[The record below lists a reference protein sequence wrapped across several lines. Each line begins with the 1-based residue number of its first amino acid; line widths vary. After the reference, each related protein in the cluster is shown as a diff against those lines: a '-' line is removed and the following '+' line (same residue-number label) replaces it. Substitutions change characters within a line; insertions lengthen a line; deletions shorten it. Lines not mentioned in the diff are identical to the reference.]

1 MKKLSLIAVCS
12 LLVVGTYAQSF
23 QLGFLSGIMA
33 NYPATT
39 PNLSAGQTTYAKN
52 INMLNG
58 LFVRYDITRR
68 WSISLNGNTY
78 NKSFY
83 RANLNQYP
91 ATPYNNPGYTIS
103 TASIDNTFY
112 LLDLNIQYNINSKA
126 ALKNQHFKGIKS
138 YIGFSY
144 AKVWDRMYTHW
155 NSFDAIK
162 DVYTSSAN
170 KNVDKTR
177 AIGVCYYAE
186 YNAGKRI
193 TISLNLNAR
202 LNTEQLIPV
211 GGKIEYNELDPD
223 YYLSAALGIAYRFI
237 R

>member
-1 MKKLSLIAVCS
+1 MKKILIAAFCFVAAQA
-12 LLVVGTYAQSF
+12 TAQSF
-23 QLGFLSGIMA
+23 QLGYTTGIMINSPA
-33 NYPATT
+33 NT
-39 PNLSAGQTTYAKN
+39 PNLSAEQTAFAKN

-68 WSISLNGNTY
+68 WSISLDGNAY
-78 NKSFY
+78 NKNFY
-83 RANLNQYP
+83 SANLSQYP
-91 ATPYNNPGYTIS
+91 ASPYNNAGYTIS
-103 TASIDNTFY
+103 TTSVDNTFY
-112 LLDLNIQYNINSKA
+112 LLDLNIQYNINSKT

-144 AKVWDRMYTHW
+144 AKVWDRRYIHW

-170 KNVDKTR
+170 KYVEKTR
-177 AIGVCYYAE
+177 AIGMSYYAE

-202 LNTEQLIPV
+202 LNTEQLTPV
-211 GGKIEYNELDPD
+211 GGKVEYNELDPD
-223 YYLSAALGIAYRFI
+223 YYLSAALGVAYRI
-237 R
+237 TR